1 MPADRDLVPVILGT
15 GLGAYN
21 LARSLHESFG
31 VRSIALGRH
40 ALRETAHSR
49 IVTVRAR
56 RDFDDEQVIVSVLRE
71 LADELTAAR
80 PGARLLLL
88 PTIEHYTNVVLRHR
102 AELDVSYLV
111 PLPDAET
118 AARVMNKTDF
128 YATCEA
134 LGVPHPQSLVVDATA
149 VDDPRLGEDLPFGYP
164 VILKPSDTDVYPR
177 LRFEGHQK
185 VYLLDDAA
193 ALREVARRIYA
204 AGYVGDLIVQE
215 YLAGDESVM
224 RVANS
229 YSDRNGRVRFVSVGQ
244 VALSE
249 YNPDLVGNNNAI
261 VTVPGPD
268 IADSVRTLLDGIGYH
283 GFANVDVMLDRR
295 TGLSK
300 ILEVNLR
307 PGATAFYTMAAGGNL
322 ARCAADE
329 LALGRQ
335 VSPFATTAERLWLNV
350 PYVVARLFAPAS
362 TRDILRR
369 AARAGRVHTLRYG
382 PDLSPRRRLDIARI
396 DLRHTRDYV
405 RYSRHRLNH

>member
-1 MPADRDLVPVILGT
+1 MPADRDFVPVILGT

-21 LARSLHESFG
+21 LARSLHEVFG
-31 VRSIALGRH
+31 VRSVALGRH

-49 IVTVRAR
+49 IVTVRTR
-56 RDFDDEQVIVSVLRE
+56 RDFDDEQVILADLRALAQE
-71 LADELTAAR
+71 LAQSH
-80 PGARLLLL
+80 PGAPLLLL

-102 AELDVSYLV
+102 DELDELYLV
-111 PLPDAET
+111 PLPDAAT

-128 YATCEA
+128 YATCRA
-134 LGVPHPQSLVVDATA
+134 LGVPHPESLVVDAAA
-149 VDDPRLGEDLPFGYP
+149 VDDPHLGEDLPFGYP
-164 VILKPSDTDVYPR
+164 VILKPSDTDLYPR

-193 ALREVARRIYA
+193 ALREIARTIYA
-204 AGYVGDLIVQE
+204 AGYVGELIIQE

-229 YSDRNGRVRFVSVGQ
+229 YSDRDGRVRFVSVGQ

-300 ILEVNLR
+300 VLEVNLR

-329 LALGRQ
+329 LVRGHH
-335 VSPFATTAERLWLNV
+335 VSPFTTTAERLWLNV
-350 PYVVARLFAPAS
+350 PYAVARWFVPAS
-362 TRDILRR
+362 TRATLRR
-369 AARAGRVHTLRYG
+369 AARAGRVHTLRYA
-382 PDLSPRRRLDIARI
+382 PDLSLRRRLDIARI
-396 DLRHTRDYV
+396 DLRHTLDYV
-405 RYSRHRLNH
+405 KFSGHRLNH

>member
-1 MPADRDLVPVILGT
+1 MPADRDFVPVILGT

-21 LARSLHESFG
+21 LARSLHEAFG
-31 VRSIALGRH
+31 VRSVALGRH

-56 RDFDDEQVIVSVLRE
+56 RDFDDEQVILSTLRALAEE
-71 LADELTAAR
+71 LAQSH
-80 PGARLLLL
+80 PGAPLLLL
-88 PTIEHYTNVVLRHR
+88 PTIEHYTNAVLEHR
-102 AELDVSYLV
+102 AELDDLYLV
-111 PLPDAET
+111 PLPDAVT
-118 AARVMNKTDF
+118 AERVMNKTDF
-128 YATCEA
+128 YATCRA
-134 LGVPHPQSLVVDATA
+134 LGVPHPESLVVDVTA
-149 VDDPRLGEDLPFGYP
+149 LDDPRLGEDLPFGYP

-193 ALREVARRIYA
+193 ALRAVAQRIYG
-204 AGYVGDLIVQE
+204 AGYVGDLIIQE

-224 RVANS
+224 RVANT
-229 YSDRNGRVRFVSVGQ
+229 YSDRSGRVQFLSVGQ

-261 VTVPGPD
+261 VTVHDPTIG
-268 IADSVRTLLDGIGYH
+268 DSVRTLLDGIGYH
-283 GFANVDVMLDRR
+283 GAANVDVMLDRR

-329 LALGRQ
+329 LVLGRQ

-350 PYVVARLFAPAS
+350 PYAVARWFVPAS
-362 TRDILRR
+362 TRGILRR

-382 PDLSPRRRLDIARI
+382 PDLSLRRRVDIARI
-396 DLRHTRDYV
+396 DLRHTLDYV
-405 RYSRHRLNH
+405 KFSRHRLNH